1 MITRIMKHEWNL
13 LSRERVLFVIVPIYI
28 LMLAY
33 GVMNGSAWRHF
44 LGANAAEA
52 TRLADKGLSSKVK
65 ALDDIL
71 AGKQQASFAEDPRL
85 AAPLAR
91 FKGYEMAAKPPSSTA
106 AIAIGQSDVAPSY
119 VKVQWK
125 PMFKQTNTEEIENP
139 ENLATGAFDL
149 SFVLIYLYPLLI
161 IALSYNILSSER
173 ENGTQALLL
182 SQPVS
187 LAQFVAGKILLRGVI
202 VVGLGAGIS
211 LLGVLFTSPGIAG
224 DGQLWRLGALALILL
239 LYGGFWFGLA
249 VLVNAF
255 GQKSATNAL
264 IMMATWLGLVLII
277 PAGLNLAAKTVYPLP
292 SRIEMV
298 QALRRGDAQA
308 TKESNFNRA
317 YRADLMRKSEEEAL
331 EASTNDFY
339 AKVLPLEERSEQIAL
354 PIFKR
359 FESQRAAQ
367 QDIAER
373 MKFLS
378 PAAVTQIALS
388 ELANH
393 SAQNFNDFNRQ
404 VEAYHEVWRNYFLPA
419 VMANRLLTR
428 EEMVNIPRFKYRAES
443 NSTVGARILGDLV
456 ALLVFA
462 VVVFVAG
469 FASLKRYPAGA
480 R

>member
-1 MITRIMKHEWNL
+1 VITRIMKHEWNL
-13 LSRERVLFVIVPIYI
+13 LSRERVLFIIVPIYV

-33 GVMNGSAWRHF
+33 GVLNGGAWRSF
-44 LGANAAEA
+44 LQANVAEA
-52 TRLADKGLSSKVK
+52 TRLADDGFKSKL
-65 ALDDIL
+65 ATLDQLL
-71 AGKQQASFAEDPRL
+71 AGKLQATIMEDPRL

-91 FKGYEMAAKPPSSTA
+91 YKGYEMAAKPPSSTA
-106 AIAIGQSDVAPSY
+106 AIAIGQSDVVPSY

-187 LAQFVAGKILLRGVI
+187 LAQFVAGKILLRGAI
-202 VVGLGAGIS
+202 VVGVGAGIS
-211 LLGVLFTSPGIAG
+211 LLGVLLTSPGIVA

-255 GQKSATNAL
+255 GAKSATNAL
-264 IMMATWLGLVLII
+264 IMMATWLGLVLIV
-277 PAGLNLAAKTVYPLP
+277 PAGLNLAAKTIYPLP

-308 TKESNFNRA
+308 ARESKFDRSF
-317 YRADLMRKSEEEAL
+317 RADLLRKSEEEAL

-339 AKVLPLEERSEQIAL
+339 AKVLPLEERAEQIAL

-359 FESQRAAQ
+359 FETQRAAQ
-367 QDIAER
+367 QDLAER
-373 MKFLS
+373 MKYLS

-393 SAQNFNDFNRQ
+393 SAQDFNDFTRQ
-404 VEAYHEVWRNYFLPA
+404 VEAYHEVWRNYFLPS

-428 EEMVNIPRFKYRAES
+428 EELENIPRFKYQPQS
-443 NSTVGARILGDLV
+443 NGVVAARVLGDLV
-456 ALLVFA
+456 ALLIFAGVVFA
-462 VVVFVAG
+462 AG